1 MKHVWFVTDQS
12 CATFG
17 SRLVLSFVCRGGC
30 RRSLPRTSPSL
41 VNSPRTGSSVVGD
54 WVSRPGRPVC
64 LWLRGEQIVVRPR
77 HFPWWPSPT
86 PSSSRRAIAAD
97 SGQPAGVRGATQG
110 RSGTLTLSLHLSA
123 PLVTK
128 KSWSAPPA
136 RLMGKAG
143 RMATSP
149 TRPTLPKRPRDRSS
163 SRPRAEGLA
172 SSQSSGSAAVQ
183 PPGLEPEVQELL
195 LNRPVALAPFL
206 ASLGVQTCAD
216 IRHMWSSGQA
226 LVAEFEASA
235 GRLSADQAFSV
246 AALWTLALSRATTQG
261 HKGIAA
267 IVEDRTSVF
276 SKHTAPRP
284 EPGQPTKVVTYR
296 KLIQAGGTPEP
307 PSFARAAA
315 TDPYAK
321 EQSVRVA
328 KMDASFQML
337 MEDVVDAA
345 ELGLTVDNLQDAGS
359 IQSLKESLMA
369 TPNQLS
375 TERVGSL
382 MAALKRWKRFAL
394 PRKYPLRA
402 PTPLQVAEF
411 LRDVSRG
418 GPTAAASVWQAL
430 KWFKEKMGMQ
440 IPCDHFLVLPY
451 KNFPTAYSSTQAVE
465 LQPWELV
472 NLILFARQQRGTN
485 LVLICF
491 ILQCSVSCI
500 RFEHFQ
506 RSRLISHQAE
516 WARFWCRQG
525 KRRVRGAR
533 PGYEWATPELAWQG
547 FSLLKVLTEFFK
559 HECLTNAGFLWPQVQ
574 LDPQDLWEI
583 HEGSPFNVAKPMSRQ
598 RFLEILRG
606 ALHQI
611 GVPIEEATTAT
622 FNKLRRFMPTL
633 ANVLRLDAP
642 ELQAVGSWIEIPAAG
657 GPSPTTKS
665 RATWIMGRHYAGGQT
680 ERSAAV
686 KRAILQ
692 RFWKLFHMKQGE
704 IAMTD
709 QHLLPRGSWTW
720 PELAVAND
728 RLGPLEIAPMPVPEG
743 AIQVDNPDELAA
755 MELPADKDNPA
766 HQAVE
771 EEPEP
776 IHSDSSSSTTSTSAS
791 DVSAAGSDMEG
802 VVVVD
807 AAMDQAMDSAGK
819 QDARGQIS
827 GHRLPT
833 GALVPWLRLST
844 RRQASRP
851 RFWNY
856 GQAALLPAL
865 PCADAAGHLQR
876 CCCPMWLDDLTPP

>member
-1 MKHVWFVTDQS
+1 
-12 CATFG
+12 
-17 SRLVLSFVCRGGC
+17 
-30 RRSLPRTSPSL
+30 
-41 VNSPRTGSSVVGD
+41 
-54 WVSRPGRPVC
+54 
-64 LWLRGEQIVVRPR
+64 
-77 HFPWWPSPT
+77 
-86 PSSSRRAIAAD
+86 
-97 SGQPAGVRGATQG
+97 
-110 RSGTLTLSLHLSA
+110 
-123 PLVTK
+123 
-128 KSWSAPPA
+128 
-136 RLMGKAG
+136 
-143 RMATSP
+143 
-149 TRPTLPKRPRDRSS
+149 
-163 SRPRAEGLA
+163 
-172 SSQSSGSAAVQ
+172 
-183 PPGLEPEVQELL
+183 
-195 LNRPVALAPFL
+195 
-206 ASLGVQTCAD
+206 
-216 IRHMWSSGQA
+216 MWSSGQA
-226 LVAEFEASA
+226 LVAEFEASE

-261 HKGIAA
+261 HKGISA

-276 SKHTAPRP
+276 SKNTAPRP
-284 EPGQPTKVVTYR
+284 EPGQPSKVVTYR

-328 KMDASFQML
+328 KMDAFFQML

-382 MAALKRWKRFAL
+382 MAALQRWKRFAL

-451 KNFPTAYSSTQAVE
+451 KNFPTAYSSSQAVE

-491 ILQCSVSCI
+491 LLQCSVSCI

-506 RSRLISHQAE
+506 RSRLVSHQAE

-547 FSLLKVLTEFFK
+547 FSLLKVLAEFFK

-611 GVPIEEATTAT
+611 GVPMEEATTAT

-728 RLGPLEIAPMPVPEG
+728 RLGPLEIAPLPVPEG

-755 MELPADKDNPA
+755 MELPADQDNPA
-766 HQAVE
+766 QQAVE
-771 EEPEP
+771 ERPEP
-776 IHSDSSSSTTSTSAS
+776 IHSDASSSTTSTSAS
-791 DVSAAGSDMEG
+791 DMSAAGSDMEG

-807 AAMDQAMDSAGK
+807 AAMDQTSWIQQGSKTHVVKSLDTDS
-819 QDARGQIS
+819 R
-827 GHRLPT
+827 P
-833 GALVPWLRLST
+833 VPWCRDFAFQQDPKRAGQGFGT
-844 RRQASRP
+844 TARQI
-851 RFWNY
+851 F
-856 GQAALLPAL
+856 
-865 PCADAAGHLQR
+865 CQR
-876 CCCPMWLDDLTPP
+876 CLARMPRAIYGAVAAQCGWLI